1 MRRTKTAAWRPREKE
16 KRMKKMFAVG
26 ATAALMLAATSPA
39 FAAEFGDVTITET
52 SGDDVEFNAV
62 AQNISGGFGDVTQN
76 QSGLGDQT
84 ATDDSN
90 AVAQVAQ
97 EQDFTFVQFN
107 SALND
112 F

>member
-1 MRRTKTAAWRPREKE
+1 
-16 KRMKKMFAVG
+16 MKKMFAVG

-39 FAAEFGDVTITET
+39 FAAEFGDVTITEDN
-52 SGDDVEFNAV
+52 GDSVEFNAV
-62 AQNISGGFGDVTQN
+62 AQNISGGFGDID
-76 QSGLGDQT
+76 QSQFGQADAF

-90 AVAQVAQ
+90 AVAQVSQ